1 LTSRGAYPCGLF
13 WRRAH
18 AIPGR
23 SFHGIARFA
32 RGAVALGALL
42 SCAAAATAQTA
53 TPTGIPTGTTSAS
66 TPTSTPTGFPTGT
79 TGATTPTI
87 TPTASAP
94 QLCPAAPVT
103 GCEPAGKSVFRLT
116 NKSDPENNRLF
127 WQWKLNPATALPDFG
142 DPLSTTQYSLCVY
155 STAGGVPS
163 LLLHANV
170 PPGGTCYGFPCWS
183 DLSHPGLHWF
193 RYADVLSHG
202 RDGISRIALRANH
215 GPGFKLRL
223 QIQGVGANLP
233 VPTPNG
239 QHLVGQDP
247 DVIVQ
252 LINTDGACWQGLYT
266 IPAVTDR
273 PQKFK
278 DKCGSLSQQACQ

>member
-1 LTSRGAYPCGLF
+1 MTPLA
-13 WRRAH
+13 
-18 AIPGR
+18 
-23 SFHGIARFA
+23 
-32 RGAVALGALL
+32 
-42 SCAAAATAQTA
+42 TA
-53 TPTGIPTGTTSAS
+53 TPTGIPTGTS
-66 TPTSTPTGFPTGT
+66 
-79 TGATTPTI
+79 GATTPTI
-87 TPTASAP
+87 TPTAAAP

-103 GCEPAGKSVFRLT
+103 GCEPADKSVFRLT
-116 NKSDPENNRLF
+116 NRPDPTTNRLY
-127 WQWKLNPATALPDFG
+127 WQWKLNPATALPNFG
-142 DPLSTTQYSLCVY
+142 DPVSTTQYSLCVY
-155 STAGGVPS
+155 STASGVPS

-239 QHLVGQDP
+239 NHLVQQDP

-252 LINTDGACWQGLYT
+252 LINTDGACWQGFYT

-278 DKCGSLSQQACQ
+278 DKCGSLSQHACE